1 MFWQSGMLGRVIPDL
16 LSPQKGFEI
25 DHPVPSPGL
34 VPIPILEPRAAISMN
49 VNGSMSVR
57 GNDAMGSG
65 GRDGGTDG
73 RVEDVRGSTPGEA
86 H

>member
-1 MFWQSGMLGRVIPDL
+1 
-16 LSPQKGFEI
+16 
-25 DHPVPSPGL
+25 
-34 VPIPILEPRAAISMN
+34 MN

-73 RVEDVRGSTPGEA
+73 RVEDVRGSTTGEA